1 MTACQNGCVGGASVA
16 AAYLS
21 HSLIAIVDVH
31 YDVCVVSHNIIG
43 TPLNLRGRGEGER
56 GGGGGGEGGG
66 REGERKK
73 GQLCKII
80 INSNVQHTKYIDP
93 PRAPPLNE
101 ALAVTTLSPLS
112 IGRSAPHSRRL
123 PYVKREV
130 RPEMVVMAP

>member
-21 HSLIAIVDVH
+21 HSFIAIVDIH
-31 YDVCVVSHNIIG
+31 YDVCVVSHNVIG
-43 TPLNLRGRGEGER
+43 TPLNLRGER
-56 GGGGGGEGGG
+56 GGGEGGG

-80 INSNVQHTKYIDP
+80 INSNVQRTKYIDP

-130 RPEMVVMAP
+130 RIGRAHV